1 MELWIPITIIA
12 AFLQNLRSAMQK
24 HLKGVM
30 GDTGATFIR
39 FGFGLPVAALYWLV
53 LIKGFGFTTPEL
65 NPRFWFWLIL
75 AALAQIGA
83 TFLLVSLFSLR
94 NFVVGTAY
102 SRTEAMQTAFLAL
115 ILFGTAST
123 FGTIV
128 AITISVIGVM
138 IISVARSKITPIT
151 LITSL
156 TTRTAMTGIF
166 SGTLFAVAAI
176 GFRQATLS
184 LNNVQFIMQACTT
197 LLVAIAFQTLIMFC
211 YMALFDREEIA
222 KIGKAWKPAAIVGIV
237 GASATFGWFSAF
249 ALQQAAVV
257 KVLGQVEIL
266 FTFTVSYFIFKERM
280 NGLEILGC
288 MMIVGGILVLLLVS

>member
-12 AFLQNLRSAMQK
+12 AFLQNVRSAMQK

-30 GDTGATFIR
+30 GDTGATFVR
-39 FGFGLPVAALYWLV
+39 FGFGLPVAAFYWLV
-53 LIKGFGFTTPEL
+53 LVKGFGFAIPAFTP
-65 NPRFWFWLIL
+65 NFWFWVVI
-75 AALAQIGA
+75 AALAQIGG
-83 TFLLVSLFSLR
+83 TFLLVSLFSFR

-115 ILFGTAST
+115 VLFGASFT
-123 FGTIV
+123 LGTII
-128 AITISVIGVM
+128 AIIISVVGVM
-138 IISVARSKITPIT
+138 IISVARTKITPLT

-156 TTRTAMTGIF
+156 TTKTALIGIL
-166 SGTLFAVAAI
+166 SGTFFAVAAV

-184 LNNVQFIMQACTT
+184 LVSDQFFMQACTT
-197 LLVAIAFQTLIMFC
+197 LLIGIAFQTAIMFL
-211 YMALFDREEIA
+211 YMLAFDRQEISNIA
-222 KIGKAWKPAAIVGIV
+222 RAWKPAAIVGLV

-266 FTFTVSYFIFKERM
+266 FTFTASYFIFKERM
-280 NGLEILGC
+280 NLLEMLGC
-288 MMIVGGILVLLLVS
+288 AMIVGGILVLLLIG